1 MSGTNSAERILAILD
16 LFTEKQLEWTP
27 EQLIE
32 ALNYSRP
39 TLYRY
44 VKLLREAGLLSS
56 LPQGGLT
63 LGPRVVEMD
72 YLMRKSDPLLAH
84 GQAILEFLTD
94 RYPCSAMLVRW
105 HGEKL
110 LCVASECSAEKPVTS
125 YPRGR
130 PMPLA
135 RGAISRSIVANLPR
149 RRQQAMVGSLLKE
162 LRQVGLGNT
171 VDEVLESMRQVRV
184 AGVAVAHGEV
194 TPGVIGVSAPVFD
207 GGKAPI
213 AALCVTLTG
222 HEVPPDYLPQI
233 MEDVRDR
240 GRMLSGKLSAIREQD
255 STVRPQRRHGR
266 ST

>member
-16 LFTEKQLEWTP
+16 LFTEKQLEWTSD
-27 EQLIE
+27 ELIAE
-32 ALNYSRP
+32 LGYSRP

-72 YLMRKSDPLLAH
+72 YLMRKSDPLLAP
-84 GQAILEFLTD
+84 GQASLDFLVG
-94 RYPCSAMLVRW
+94 RYPCSSMLVRW

-110 LCVASECSAEKPVTS
+110 LCVASECSAEKPISS

-135 RGAISRSIVANLPR
+135 RGAISRSIMANLPR
-149 RRQQAMVGSLLKE
+149 RRQHAMVASQLRE
-162 LRQVGLGNT
+162 LRQIGLGDT
-171 VDEVLESMRQVRV
+171 VEEVLESLRQVRA

-194 TPGVIGVSAPVFD
+194 TPGVVGVSAPVFD
-207 GGKAPI
+207 GGNTPI
-213 AALCVTLTG
+213 ATLSVTLTG
-222 HEVPPDYLPQI
+222 YEVPLEHLPQI
-233 MEDVRDR
+233 MEDVRDQ
-240 GRMLSGKLSAIREQD
+240 GIELSRKLSAIKE
-255 STVRPQRRHGR
+255 SNTEALSQRRHA
-266 ST
+266 